1 MRIVVD
7 YISSL
12 LTWGVGL
19 ITRAPF
25 NICESVF
32 FFPVFSIWLFVSD
45 LWILEEF

>member
-25 NICESVF
+25 NICI
-32 FFPVFSIWLFVSD
+32 FPCVLYLVIC
-45 LWILEEF
+45 